1 MMCAIA
7 SSVLWRPSTTAGL
20 HEQQGFGARFL
31 PGEEF
36 GKFMATN
43 DVNFGETMKAIGLAK

>member
-1 MMCAIA
+1 MGA
-7 SSVLWRPSTTAGL
+7 
-20 HEQQGFGARFL
+20 QGFGAQFL